1 MPKPKDDRPTGRPND
16 EDIAK
21 RAYELYLQRG
31 SLPGYEVDD
40 WLQAEAELSASAARD
55 LGQGLAKD
63 GSEETGPTGTAA
75 RRSGARRDATT
86 PTRRTLRQ

>member
-1 MPKPKDDRPTGRPND
+1 MPKPNDDRPTGRPSD

-21 RAYELYLQRG
+21 RAYEIYLQRG

-40 WLQAEAELSASAARD
+40 WLQAEAELTASAAR
-55 LGQGLAKD
+55 GLAK
-63 GSEETGPTGTAA
+63 EEPEDTATGEPRGTAA
-75 RRSGARRDATT
+75 RRGARREST